1 MEGMAVSDMMA
12 LVIGGSGSGKSS
24 YAEELAV
31 SLSLPAMKK
40 YYLATMQ
47 VFGKEGEQRVK
58 RHRALRKG
66 KGFLTIEQPTEIQ
79 RAAERMEAGGKVAL
93 LECISNLTANEMFQQ
108 PEAKTGAQAAAQVL
122 SGIELLKKET
132 THLVVVSN
140 NVFEDGVCYDEA
152 TMEYI
157 RAMGVIN
164 CALARSAGHV
174 VEVVAGIP
182 VVLKPGLPGMAQG
195 EGSK

>member
-1 MEGMAVSDMMA
+1 MMV

-31 SLSLPAMKK
+31 SLSFPAMEK

-47 VFGKEGEQRVK
+47 VFDEEGQRRVE
-58 RHRALRKG
+58 RHRDLRSG
-66 KGFLTIEQPTEIQ
+66 KGFLTIEQPTEIHK
-79 RAAERMEAGGKVAL
+79 AAEKMGAGDKVAL
-93 LECISNLTANEMFQQ
+93 LECISNLTANEMFLQ
-108 PEAKTGAQAAAQVL
+108 EGARTRMQAAEQILGSIA
-122 SGIELLKKET
+122 LLERET

-140 NVFEDGVCYDEA
+140 NVFEDGITYDKA

-157 RAMGVIN
+157 RAMGLVN
-164 CALARSAGHV
+164 QSLAASAQQV

-182 VVLKPGLPGMAQG
+182 VILKQGLPGLG
-195 EGSK
+195 HGKGRR

>member
-24 YAEELAV
+24 FAEELAV
-31 SLSLPAMKK
+31 SLSFPAMKK

-108 PEAKTGAQAAAQVL
+108 PEAKPGAQAAAQVL

-140 NVFEDGVCYDEA
+140 NVFEDGICYDEA

-195 EGSK
+195 KGSK